1 MMLQAVAHDVKNKLA
16 ELALRLMELDIEAAA
31 LALDAADQ
39 LSQALLLDSPE
50 ELVAHV
56 DSASPADLIEELAAV
71 NVQLFPTKTIA
82 VDTAG
87 APTLWFY
94 DVSLMRLALAN
105 VVHNALKHCRSTVT
119 LGVRQAGGALVFEVR
134 DDGAGFDDSTL
145 HTNWNKLTDTGIHAR
160 HTLGYNTGLGLVLAH
175 KIVHAHVLDKDG
187 ERRCG
192 ALVLSNHEGG
202 VVQLA
207 VP

>member
-16 ELALRLMELDIEAAA
+16 ELALRLMESDIEAAA

-50 ELVAHV
+50 QLVAHV
-56 DSASPADLIEELAAV
+56 DSASPTDLIEELAAV
-71 NVQLFPTKTIA
+71 NEQLFPSKTIA
-82 VDTAG
+82 VDTSG

-105 VVHNALKHCRSTVT
+105 VVHNALKHCRSKVT
-119 LGVRQAGGALVFEVR
+119 LRVREASGALVFEVR
-134 DDGAGFDDSTL
+134 DDGDGFGEGTL
-145 HTNWNKLTDTGIHAR
+145 HTDWNNLTDTGIHAR

-187 ERRCG
+187 SKRCG
-192 ALVLSNHEGG
+192 VLVLSNDEGG
-202 VVQLA
+202 VVRLA